1 MTAAPRAVA
10 VSGSQ
15 RIAALAA
22 LVLGALFVVSL
33 IFHLITEFP
42 GGLLAPAAFVLALA
56 AAVFAIGRR
65 GAWRIAGFATAVLLL
80 IVAAAIP
87 IVRGNVLVG
96 LAGIACLLLTLAA
109 VRAAFSI
116 HVHLPAA
123 DPPKRPV
130 LLMNPHSGGG
140 KVVKFDLEARSR
152 KLGIEPV
159 LLGPGDDLRALA
171 EAAVARGADA
181 LGMAGG
187 DGSQAIVAD
196 VASAHGL
203 PFICIPAGT
212 RNHFALDL
220 GVDRDDV
227 PGALAAFTDGG
238 ERRVDL
244 AEVNGRVFVNNASM
258 GLYAQAVEQE
268 GYRDAKLR
276 TMLDVAPDVLGPDG
290 TPPDLRWTSEGGHEH
305 ATAAVI
311 LVSNNRYLLGQ
322 PVGSGTRP
330 RMDEAQ
336 LGIAIVAEQG
346 ARKSHPW
353 REWSAQEFEV
363 RSDGPVPVGVDGET
377 LQLDP
382 PLRFKI
388 RPGVLRVRIAS
399 AHPGASP
406 SAAQPQSLQGAV
418 SQLAHIAAGGG
429 LTH

>member
-1 MTAAPRAVA
+1 MTAPHAVV
-10 VSGSQ
+10 VSPQQ
-15 RIAALAA
+15 RLAALAA
-22 LVLGALFVVSL
+22 LVLGAVFVATLV
-33 IFHLITEFP
+33 FHLVDEFP
-42 GGLLAPAAFVLALA
+42 GGLFAPAALVLAVA
-56 AAVFAIGRR
+56 AAWFGLRR
-65 GAWRIAGFATAVLLL
+65 HGAQRAAGFAAALVLL
-80 IVAAAIP
+80 IVAAALP

-96 LAGIACLLLTLAA
+96 IAGAACVLLMLAA
-109 VRAAFSI
+109 ARAAFSI

-123 DPPKRPV
+123 DPPQRPV

-140 KVVKFDLEARSR
+140 KVVQFDLEARSR
-152 KLGIEPV
+152 EMGIEPV
-159 LLGPGDDLRALA
+159 LLGRGDDLRELA

-196 VASAHGL
+196 VASAHDL
-203 PFICIPAGT
+203 PYVCIPAGT

-220 GVDRDDV
+220 GVDRNDV
-227 PGALAAFTDGG
+227 PGALAAFADGG

-276 TMLDVAPDVLGPDG
+276 TMLEVAPDVLGPDG

-305 ATAAVI
+305 ETAAVI
-311 LVSNNRYLLGQ
+311 LVSNNRYLLGK
-322 PVGSGTRP
+322 PIGSGTRP
-330 RMDEAQ
+330 RIDDAQ
-336 LGIAIVAEQG
+336 LGITVIEQPG
-346 ARKSHPW
+346 GRKGRPW
-353 REWSAQEFEV
+353 REWSAEEFEV
-363 RSDGPVPVGVDGET
+363 RSSATVPVGVDGET
-377 LQLDP
+377 LQLEP

-388 RPGVLRVRIAS
+388 RPGVLRVRIAQ

-406 SAAQPQSLQGAV
+406 SAAQPTSVPDTLR
-418 SQLAHIAAGGG
+418 QLASIAFAGR